1 MWLMNQFEEYVRH
14 EVVPA
19 IYMDCRTEGLP
30 IWTAGASIGALYAVA
45 MVCRYPDTFH
55 RALGMSGTYDILRF
69 AGTNRFTH
77 DYFSAVP
84 PRFVPHLAEDS
95 AQLAQLRQRF
105 IMLASGEGRAEAV
118 EESWRMGN
126 ILGSMRVPNWVDSW
140 GPEWHHDWPTWRN
153 MMPKYLGEWTSQ

>member
-1 MWLMNQFEEYVRH
+1 
-14 EVVPA
+14 
-19 IYMDCRTEGLP
+19 
-30 IWTAGASIGALYAVA
+30 
-45 MVCRYPDTFH
+45 
-55 RALGMSGTYDILRF
+55 MSGTYDILRF

-77 DYFSAVP
+77 DYFSGVP